1 MNLKRAGQLFF
12 LIAFILTVDFITK
25 DYVHS
30 SIPLMHWSSP
40 FYPYGG
46 IPVFENWHGIS
57 FSINHVINKG
67 AAWGMFATFQ
77 QVLLYLRMAVIGGL
91 LTYLIFF
98 PLSTAR
104 QIFFSLIVAGAIGN
118 VLDYFVYGHVIDM
131 FHFTFWGYTY
141 PIFNVADSAICVGIF
156 FILLQGMLQKF
167 KNFKTA

>member
-1 MNLKRAGQLFF
+1 MNLKRAGLLFF
-12 LIAFILTVDFITK
+12 LIALVLTVDFITK
-25 DYVHS
+25 DYVHNT
-30 SIPLMHWSSP
+30 IPLMHWSSA

-46 IPVFENWHGIS
+46 IAVFEDWHGIG

-67 AAWGMFATFQ
+67 AAWGMFASFQ
-77 QVLLYLRMAVIGGL
+77 QVLLYLRIAVIGGL

-118 VLDYFVYGHVIDM
+118 VLDYFIYGHVVDM

-141 PIFNVADSAICVGIF
+141 PIFNVADSAISTGIVLVL
-156 FILLQGMLQKF
+156 IQGFVQKF
-167 KNFKTA
+167 KKVETV